1 MSERMYEYIVPHHD
15 SIKDTSR
22 KETFPPPVL
31 VQFNSTA
38 LYSVELPKAL
48 TNVIDGI
55 LLKIEPVDPSIVMA
69 FIPLMPH
76 NETEVS
82 LAPFVYSKVI
92 VSYATVNNSV
102 LSGFSEP
109 AELCINQTLPVRT
122 TTVGVSFKLDEHLP
136 RHAVLNVT
144 WEAPINANSLEYYV
158 LNIVASGTM
167 AYCADLLPLNV
178 IIQPQENSYVVQPH
192 VDRDVPII
200 GCNYSL
206 TIIAIPS
213 HQASFVHFYI
223 PPAHADDTSYLSTS
237 TSFYFFDSS
246 STLNLSPSSSL
257 FTSSLYGREETTL
270 LVQNT
275 NFNIFCSTD
284 NSNSNF
290 NHSFYGCS
298 DFSIATSTSD
308 FNDIV

>member
-1 MSERMYEYIVPHHD
+1 MV
-15 SIKDTSR
+15 TSAQYTCINECLQQKHSWTR
-22 KETFPPPVL
+22 AASSSNETFPPPVL

-206 TIIAIPS
+206 TTPHSVECRA
-213 HQASFVHFYI
+213 
-223 PPAHADDTSYLSTS
+223 
-237 TSFYFFDSS
+237 
-246 STLNLSPSSSL
+246 
-257 FTSSLYGREETTL
+257 
-270 LVQNT
+270 
-275 NFNIFCSTD
+275 NIFELQD
-284 NSNSNF
+284 VF
-290 NHSFYGCS
+290 
-298 DFSIATSTSD
+298 
-308 FNDIV
+308 